1 MSEGT
6 TPGKEEVD
14 RVGNSG
20 RGQCIE
26 HDYKDVGVRVAP
38 GDLQERRKVEQR
50 RSSCRSSDRIVE
62 MAALAHPVLRGTC
75 TSRCNG
81 GNAKDCRAA
90 PPHPAPAAL
99 VHPCTSEQS

>member
-62 MAALAHPVLRGTC
+62 MAALAHPV
-75 TSRCNG
+75 
-81 GNAKDCRAA
+81 
-90 PPHPAPAAL
+90 PAAL